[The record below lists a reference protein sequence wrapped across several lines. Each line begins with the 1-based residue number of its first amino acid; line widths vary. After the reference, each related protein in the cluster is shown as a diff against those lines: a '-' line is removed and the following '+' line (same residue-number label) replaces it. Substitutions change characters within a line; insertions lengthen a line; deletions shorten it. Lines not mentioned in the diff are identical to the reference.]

1 MSNGKEERDIYY
13 IPGNF
18 LTSGRLFGG
27 MIRVRNAIEACALV
41 LLTGLPII
49 NLGISLTARVII
61 LCLITLPL
69 GVFGVVGIEGDSLS
83 EFVINW
89 FKWLCNRRVLYRSDT
104 PAKQEPEKPSAVLRR
119 SPPEHRPPEQ
129 LGITLKQHP
138 MRTKARRPRRH
149 APPKAATRNRT
160 VQPKRRS
167 RRENTTED
175 MIPVL
180 DIQNGIVHMKDG
192 RYIKILE
199 VEPINFLLR
208 SVREQ
213 KNIIASFASWLKIS
227 PVKIQI
233 KVLTK
238 KADISKHLNAIERDM
253 EREQDPKCRELQ
265 LDYGFGED
273 ADVVAQCSDGTI
285 TVSER
290 RPDGSYHRQE
300 ISGAEMREKH
310 LVAYLGGHLR
320 RMGTRAPCRAIVRLI
335 TKSM

>member
-1 MSNGKEERDIYY
+1 M
-13 IPGNF
+13 
-18 LTSGRLFGG
+18 
-27 MIRVRNAIEACALV
+27 
-41 LLTGLPII
+41 
-49 NLGISLTARVII
+49 II

-149 APPKAATRNRT
+149 APPKAATRNRAA
-160 VQPKRRS
+160 QPKRRS

-253 EREQDPKCRELQ
+253 EREQDPKLSLIHIYACASFDQ
-265 LDYGFGED
+265 
-273 ADVVAQCSDGTI
+273 GTWD
-285 TVSER
+285 R
-290 RPDGSYHRQE
+290 F
-300 ISGAEMREKH
+300 
-310 LVAYLGGHLR
+310 YLN
-320 RMGTRAPCRAIVRLI
+320 
-335 TKSM
+335 S

>member
-192 RYIKILE
+192 R
-199 VEPINFLLR
+199 
-208 SVREQ
+208 
-213 KNIIASFASWLKIS
+213 
-227 PVKIQI
+227 
-233 KVLTK
+233 
-238 KADISKHLNAIERDM
+238 
-253 EREQDPKCRELQ
+253 
-265 LDYGFGED
+265 
-273 ADVVAQCSDGTI
+273 
-285 TVSER
+285 
-290 RPDGSYHRQE
+290 
-300 ISGAEMREKH
+300 
-310 LVAYLGGHLR
+310 
-320 RMGTRAPCRAIVRLI
+320 
-335 TKSM
+335 